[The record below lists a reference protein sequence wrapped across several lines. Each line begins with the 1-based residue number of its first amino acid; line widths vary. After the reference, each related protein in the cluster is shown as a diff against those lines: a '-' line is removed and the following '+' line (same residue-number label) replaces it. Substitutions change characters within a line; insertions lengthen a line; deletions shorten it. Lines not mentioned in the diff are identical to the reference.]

1 MTLLRV
7 HRNTYVALF
16 VIYCTRLDICNVLYL
31 LCSHT
36 VGDAWSLLCWVYT
49 QLYFVLT
56 AYVAWSKYY
65 VIHCLK
71 SFPIVRIILKL
82 SKNTLNTK
90 EAARSVKRC
99 SDPRHSA
106 MHAFVLFVMFV
117 ASLWTDNLWLT
128 ETHRWIFCLNSSNA
142 YRLYFFHI
150 IFENTRKIEM

>member
-1 MTLLRV
+1 MSHSLWCTTVRGWIFV
-7 HRNTYVALF
+7 MYFTYVVA
-16 VIYCTRLDICNVLYL
+16 TRYGMLE
-31 LCSHT
+31 
-36 VGDAWSLLCWVYT
+36 WSLLCSVYT